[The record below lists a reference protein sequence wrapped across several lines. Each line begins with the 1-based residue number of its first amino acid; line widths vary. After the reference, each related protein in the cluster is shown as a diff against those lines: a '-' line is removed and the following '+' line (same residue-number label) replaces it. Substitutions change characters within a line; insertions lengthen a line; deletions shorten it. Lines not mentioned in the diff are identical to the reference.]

1 MLGFMEERSSYQE
14 KRGSAVPPSEVGHC
28 LSVAIGSV
36 EPIAPGR
43 RARHCRAM
51 GGESTGGAGEAD
63 REAARVRTAALI
75 LALRTLGIADR
86 RVLNAME
93 TVPREVFVPEEWRE
107 QAYEDRALPIA
118 CGQTISAP
126 SVVAQMTAALA
137 VGDRHTVLEI
147 GTGSGYQTAIL
158 ARLARRVT
166 TIDRY
171 RTLVKAAEARWQA
184 LGITNITAIVADG
197 REGWP
202 RQAPFDRILVTA
214 AAEKAPARLVAQL
227 VDGGILV
234 APVGPADGVQRLTA
248 FRKDGTRVDTRDLGG
263 VRFVPLMEGVAQN
276 M

>member
-1 MLGFMEERSSYQE
+1 M
-14 KRGSAVPPSEVGHC
+14 
-28 LSVAIGSV
+28 
-36 EPIAPGR
+36 GR
-43 RARHCRAM
+43 
-51 GGESTGGAGEAD
+51 ESTGGAGEAD

-93 TVPREVFVPEEWRE
+93 TVPREVFVPEEWRGE
-107 QAYEDRALPIA
+107 AYEDRALPIA

-184 LGITNITAIVADG
+184 LGITNITAIAADG

-227 VDGGILV
+227 VDSGILV

-248 FRKDGTRVDTRDLGG
+248 FRKDGIRVDTRDLGG

>member
-1 MLGFMEERSSYQE
+1 
-14 KRGSAVPPSEVGHC
+14 
-28 LSVAIGSV
+28 
-36 EPIAPGR
+36 
-43 RARHCRAM
+43 M

-227 VDGGILV
+227 VDGGILI
-234 APVGPADGVQRLTA
+234 APVGPADAVQRLTA
-248 FRKDGTRVDTRDLGG
+248 FQKDGTRVDTRDLGG

>member
-1 MLGFMEERSSYQE
+1 MEPES
-14 KRGSAVPPSEVGHC
+14 GSG
-28 LSVAIGSV
+28 V
-36 EPIAPGR
+36 EEGK
-43 RARHCRAM
+43 
-51 GGESTGGAGEAD
+51 
-63 REAARVRTAALI
+63 REAARIRTAALI
-75 LALRTLGIADR
+75 LSLRTLGIADR

-93 TVPREVFVPEEWRE
+93 TVPREHFVPQEWRD
-107 QAYEDRALPIA
+107 QAYEDRALPIE

-126 SVVAQMTAALA
+126 SVVAMMTAALE

-184 LGITNITAIVADG
+184 LGLTNITAIVADG
-197 REGWP
+197 MQGWA

-214 AAEKAPARLVAQL
+214 AAEKAPSKLVAQL

-234 APVGPADGVQRLTA
+234 APVGPVDGVQRLTA
-248 FRKDGTRVDTRDLGG
+248 FRKEGTKVDTRDLGG
-263 VRFVPLMEGVAQN
+263 VRFVPLMAGVAQN
-276 M
+276 L